1 MKGFVLFLAIK
12 IILWFLY
19 YKIISRDEPHLLK
32 EIFPFR
38 ESAEPIYL
46 RRGDVTPGIVRTYV
60 ISKGNASPDVNQAP
74 GVRKGRRE
82 RKRERGSPPTRGILR
97 WGINWYA
104 SSIRHV
110 GRMKEGDSR
119 QCLSANATPHRAS
132 GAFSRKLS
140 EHRDTYQ
147 LIFTG
152 RTVRYIYI
160 VRSSSMVDSSRFF
173 EQKMKQLFLET
184 LIPDFWKININ
195 IASKYK
201 YCIACD
207 KLKLLSIIRNK
218 LMDHKF
224 DKIIEW
230 LIFEILS
237 RNKKCIVLQHQW
249 TNTYGLIVKR
259 KTCIVYNANW
269 SSFHR
274 IYLVTLISGLNSCL
288 ERGASRRACA
298 TPAPLFAAVTN
309 LITMRHRLHN

>member
-1 MKGFVLFLAIK
+1 MKGFVFFLAIK

-152 RTVRYIYI
+152 RTVRYIYSAI
-160 VRSSSMVDSSRFF
+160 LLDGRFVSFLWTKDETIIPWNFDSRF
-173 EQKMKQLFLET
+173 LENQYQYS
-184 LIPDFWKININ
+184 LH
-195 IASKYK
+195 
-201 YCIACD
+201 
-207 KLKLLSIIRNK
+207 RNT
-218 LMDHKF
+218 
-224 DKIIEW
+224 
-230 LIFEILS
+230 
-237 RNKKCIVLQHQW
+237 NIVLHVI
-249 TNTYGLIVKR
+249 N
-259 KTCIVYNANW
+259 
-269 SSFHR
+269 
-274 IYLVTLISGLNSCL
+274 
-288 ERGASRRACA
+288 
-298 TPAPLFAAVTN
+298 
-309 LITMRHRLHN
+309 